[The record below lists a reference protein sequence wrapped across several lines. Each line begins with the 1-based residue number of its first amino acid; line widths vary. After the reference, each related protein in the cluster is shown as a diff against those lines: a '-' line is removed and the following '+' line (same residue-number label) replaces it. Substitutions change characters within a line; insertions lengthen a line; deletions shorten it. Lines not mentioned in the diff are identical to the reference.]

1 MSYKKMSL
9 PFLIGMAILSSLL
22 IYSCSNSKLGPNE
35 AKDQKGKVIALIP
48 EPGQEPTIQKE
59 IKSPISVLLNDGKLN
74 VSGWARYPY
83 FQIDESKIKV
93 DPKRYKRWEHYTF
106 YNEKFGGAITV
117 TDIGNLA
124 MGSVELLD
132 FTTGKV
138 LFSKTELVRPGEIFF
153 PTNTTDP
160 IEFKKGN
167 QFIRI
172 TKLKGKRIIEYSIV
186 GDSNSD
192 FIKGNFELEEKG
204 PEALAVITPFSES
217 TFFYE
222 YKMPSLIC
230 KGSIQ
235 YNNTQY
241 EFNDKSY
248 AVLDWGRGTWPE
260 KNKWLWAAGA
270 GLVQGELLSLNLGY
284 GFGIPTNAT
293 ENGIVYKGKVHKLDK
308 VTWKYDILD
317 YKKTWKFT
325 SNEGRLELEF
335 TPVYLLSS
343 DIDLAGMVGFLK
355 QLYQNFSFTE
365 ILDLLKTEAYLNKV
379 FGHYNGYVVLDDGTK
394 LEVKDLSGFAEQMYQ
409 KW

>member
-1 MSYKKMSL
+1 MFRIKPHL
-9 PFLIGMAILSSLL
+9 LNILGI
-22 IYSCSNSKLGPNE
+22 IYICFCIFNCSNAALEPGHVV
-35 AKDQKGKVIALIP
+35 DQHGKTITLIP
-48 EPGQEPTIQKE
+48 EPGANPTIQKE
-59 IKSPISVLLNDGKLN
+59 IKSPISLLLADGKLN
-74 VSGWARYPY
+74 ISGWSRYPH
-83 FQIDESKIKV
+83 FQINESFIKA

-106 YNEKFGGAITV
+106 YNENFGGAVTI

-124 MGSVELLD
+124 MGSIELLE
-132 FTTGKV
+132 FATGKV

-153 PTNTTDP
+153 PTNTTDL
-160 IEFKKGN
+160 IEFKKGD

-172 TKLKGKRIIEYSIV
+172 IKLKDKRIIEYSIV
-186 GDSNSD
+186 GDSSSE
-192 FIKGNFELEEKG
+192 FIKGNFELEEKA

-222 YKMPSLIC
+222 YKMPSLLC

-235 YNNTQY
+235 YNNITY

-284 GFGIPTNAT
+284 GFGIPNNAT

-308 VTWKYDILD
+308 VTWKYDVTD
-317 YKKTWKFT
+317 YKKPWKFI

-335 TPVYLLSS
+335 TPVYLLHS
-343 DIDLAGMVGFLK
+343 DIDLMGMIGFLK
-355 QLYQNFSFTE
+355 QLYQNFTFSE
-365 ILDLLKTEAYLNKV
+365 ILDLLKTEAYLNKA
-379 FGHYNGYVVLDDGTK
+379 FGHYNGYVILDNGTK
-394 LEVKDLSGFAEQMYQ
+394 LEVKDLAGFAEQMYQ
-409 KW
+409 QW

>member
-1 MSYKKMSL
+1 MTNKISMLS
-9 PFLIGMAILSSLL
+9 FVIGVCIVSSLL
-22 IYSCSNSKLGPNE
+22 IYSCSGSKLEPNE
-35 AKDQKGKVIALIP
+35 VKDEQGKIISLIP
-48 EPGQEPTIQKE
+48 EPDLSSTKQTE
-59 IKSPISVLLNDGKLN
+59 IKSSVSLLKEDGKLN
-74 VSGWARYPY
+74 ISGWARYPF

-124 MGSVELLD
+124 MGSIELLE
-132 FTTGKV
+132 FGTGKAI
-138 LFSKTELVRPGEIFF
+138 FSKTELVRPGEIFF

-160 IEFKKGN
+160 IEFKKGD

-172 TKLKGKRIIEYSIV
+172 TKLKGKRIIEYSIL
-186 GDSNSD
+186 GDSSSEL
-192 FIKGNFELEEKG
+192 IKGNFELEEKA

-222 YKMPSLIC
+222 YKMPSLVC

-235 YNNTQY
+235 YNNVTY

-270 GLVQGELLSLNLGY
+270 GLVKDEVLSLNLGY
-284 GFGIPTNAT
+284 GFGTPDQAT

-308 VTWKYDILD
+308 VIWKYDVTN
-317 YKKTWKFT
+317 YSKPWKFI
-325 SNEGRLELEF
+325 SNEGRLELDF
-335 TPVYLLSS
+335 TPVYVLHS
-343 DIDLAGMVGFLK
+343 DIDLKGMFGFLK
-355 QLYQNFSFTE
+355 QLYQNFSFAE
-365 ILDLLKTEAYLNKV
+365 ILELLKTEAYLNKA
-379 FGHYNGYVVLDDGTK
+379 FGHYNGYVILDDGTK
-394 LEVKDLSGFAEQMYQ
+394 LEVKDLAGFAEQMYQ

>member
-1 MSYKKMSL
+1 MFRIK
-9 PFLIGMAILSSLL
+9 PHLL
-22 IYSCSNSKLGPNE
+22 NNLGIIYICFCIFNCSNAKLEPGQVV
-35 AKDQKGKVIALIP
+35 DQHGKTIILIP
-48 EPGQEPTIQKE
+48 EPGANPTIQKE
-59 IKSPISVLLNDGKLN
+59 IKSSIPLLLADGNLN
-74 VSGWARYPY
+74 VSGWSRYPH
-83 FQIDESKIKV
+83 FQINESFIKA

-106 YNEKFGGAITV
+106 YNEKFGGAVTI

-124 MGSVELLD
+124 MGSIELLE
-132 FTTGKV
+132 FATGKV

-172 TKLKGKRIIEYSIV
+172 IKLKDKRIIEYSIV
-186 GDSNSD
+186 GDSSSE
-192 FIKGNFELEEKG
+192 FIKGNFELEEKA

-222 YKMPSLIC
+222 YKMPSLLC

-235 YNNTQY
+235 YNNITY

-284 GFGIPTNAT
+284 GFGISTNAT

-308 VTWKYDILD
+308 VTWKYDITD
-317 YKKTWKFT
+317 YKNHGNSSVTKGGWNWNLHQFT
-325 SNEGRLELEF
+325 YCIQTL
-335 TPVYLLSS
+335 
-343 DIDLAGMVGFLK
+343 I
-355 QLYQNFSFTE
+355 
-365 ILDLLKTEAYLNKV
+365 
-379 FGHYNGYVVLDDGTK
+379 
-394 LEVKDLSGFAEQMYQ
+394 
-409 KW
+409 